1 MIFIVVKFKVK
12 PDWSDRWLGLVE
24 DFTQATRKEPGNL
37 WFDWSRSV
45 DDPNEFV
52 LVEAFK
58 DDAAGDHV
66 NSIHFK
72 QAMADMPQALA
83 ETPRIISRQ
92 LDGDGWDRMGEL
104 TNLLGDVQSLKEK
117 RSVIRPLLAELKR
130 RFDVSVAEV
139 GDHDQYRRSQVGAG
153 LVAADRAH
161 LVEVLTAVERL
172 VAARP
177 EFELLSSRQRELRS
191 DD

>member
-1 MIFIVVKFKVK
+1 MWIGWI
-12 PDWSDRWLGLVE
+12 E
-24 DFTQATRKEPGNL
+24 
-37 WFDWSRSV
+37 FD
-45 DDPNEFV
+45 
-52 LVEAFK
+52 
-58 DDAAGDHV
+58 
-66 NSIHFK
+66 I
-72 QAMADMPQALA
+72 
-83 ETPRIISRQ
+83 
-92 LDGDGWDRMGEL
+92 
-104 TNLLGDVQSLKEK
+104 LLGDVQSLKEK

-139 GDHDQYRRSQVGAG
+139 GDHDQYRCSQVGAG

-161 LVEVLTAVERL
+161 LVEVLTAVERF